1 MNYSGQQILHVYKQN
16 IKERSERLNAFKC
29 ATIKEAFGKYFINI
43 DEVLTETGTEDLEC
57 VFTGHYGG
65 LDFLGNINGK
75 TTYQL
80 YYKNHE
86 IKKEIERLRLV
97 IDLIEEETRS
107 AIDHI
112 TKQHG
117 QPTPQHAIIWDMAKN

>member
-1 MNYSGQQILHVYKQN
+1 MNYSAQQIMHVYKQN
-16 IKERSERLNAFKC
+16 IKERAERLSAFKS
-29 ATIKEAFGKYFINI
+29 APIKEAFGKYFINI
-43 DEVLTETGTEDLEC
+43 DEVLTETGTEDLKC

-107 AIDHI
+107 AIDYI

-117 QPTPQHAIIWDMAKN
+117 QPKPQHAIIWDMAKN